1 MPTYTQ
7 KSRLIHLDTPLG
19 KDVLLLQ
26 ALSGHEGISR
36 LFRFSLELLSEN
48 HSVSF
53 KDIIGKQV
61 TIALHLPGD
70 DERFWNGY
78 VSHFACGSGD
88 NRFSYYRAEIVPW
101 LWFLT
106 RTADC
111 QIFQQKTIPEIIKK
125 VFQDHGFQ
133 DFQDRTQASYP
144 QREYVVQYR
153 ETDFNFVSRLMEE
166 AGIFY
171 FFEHDQNTHKLVF
184 ADKPQAHKN
193 CPVQHKVRFNYTPGG
208 TFLKEDLVQS
218 WGTEQELRPGK
229 YALTDYNFQTP
240 NTSLMANVQTVAEIG
255 GNTKYEIYDYPGIH
269 INKSE
274 GDTVTKLRMEEEEAV
289 HHLIT
294 GSSNCRSFASG
305 YKFHLD
311 EHPRKDQ
318 NGDYVLTE
326 VTHSASAGDS
336 YSGSGNGAGETYT
349 NHFTCIPAAVPFRPQ
364 RLTPKPVVQ
373 GLHTAVVVGPA
384 GEEIYPDK
392 YGRVKVQFHW
402 DRLGK
407 KDENS
412 SCWVRVSQPWAGKN
426 WGAIN
431 IPRIGQ
437 EVIVD
442 FLEGDPD
449 RPIITGRVYN
459 DDQMPPYALPDHK
472 TRSTFMSRS
481 TKTGASGNYNEFRFE
496 DKIGSEQIF
505 LNAEKDMDHRVENDS
520 REFIGNNRHLIVT
533 TNQQELVG
541 GDKHGHVKGVH
552 QEKIDKDM
560 SHEVLANR
568 MEKVGSDMSLE
579 VMANRKERINKD
591 MSLEVVANRME
602 KVGNDMSLQVGANR
616 KEVIGS
622 DMSLQVSSNRMEQVG
637 ANFSI
642 QVGGDCKED
651 ISGSRSLQVGS
662 DRHEKIGSLYAV
674 ESGQE
679 IHLKGGMKVI
689 IEAGMQLSLVGPG
702 GFVDIGPAGV
712 TIQGMLV
719 KINSGGSAGS
729 GSGVSP
735 KSPDSPKAADPPVP
749 PDPPVAP
756 LDPDTADDGSKGN
769 KMN

>member
-1 MPTYTQ
+1 MAVFMQ
-7 KSRLIHLDTPLG
+7 KQRLIQFDTPLG
-19 KDVLLLQ
+19 KDALLLRDF
-26 ALSGHEGISR
+26 SGHEGISQ
-36 LFRFSLELLSEN
+36 LFRFSLNVLSEN
-48 HSVSF
+48 HTISF
-53 KDIIGKQV
+53 KDIVGKQV
-61 TIALHLPGD
+61 TLHLHLSGD
-70 DERFWNGY
+70 EQRHWNGF
-78 VSHFACGSGD
+78 VSRFASIGGD
-88 NRFSYYRAEIVPW
+88 NRFSYYHAEVVPW

-153 ETDFNFVSRLMEE
+153 ETAFNFVSRLMEE
-166 AGIFY
+166 CGIFY
-171 FFEHDQNTHKLVF
+171 FFEHEQSTHKLIL

-193 CPVQHKVRFNYTPGG
+193 CPVQHKVRFNYTPGS
-208 TFLKEDLVQS
+208 TLLQEDVLKS
-218 WGTEQELRPGK
+218 WGAEQQLRPGK

-240 NTSLMANVQTVAEIG
+240 NTSLMSNVQTVAAIG

-274 GDTVTKLRMEEEEAV
+274 GDTVTKLRMEEEEAI
-289 HHLIT
+289 HHLIS
-294 GSSNCRSFASG
+294 GSGNCRSFASG
-305 YKFHLD
+305 YKFNLD
-311 EHPRKDQ
+311 EHSRKDQ

-326 VTHSASAGDS
+326 VTHSASVGDS
-336 YSGSGNGAGETYT
+336 YSGSGNGSSGETYT

-364 RLTPKPVVQ
+364 RVTPKPVVQ
-373 GLHTAVVVGPA
+373 GPQTAVVVGPA

-392 YGRVKVQFHW
+392 YGRVKVQFFW

-407 KDENS
+407 KNENS

-426 WGAIN
+426 WGAVN

-459 DDQMPPYALPDHK
+459 DDQMPPYPLPDHK

-481 TKTGASGNYNEFRFE
+481 TKGGSSPNYNELRFE
-496 DKIGSEQIF
+496 DKKGSEQIF
-505 LNAEKDMDHRVENDS
+505 FNAERDMDHRVEHDS
-520 REFIGNNRHLIVT
+520 REYIGNDRSLIVHL
-533 TNQQELVG
+533 NQRELVQ
-541 GDKHGHVKGVH
+541 GDKHGHVNGVH

-568 MEKVGSDMSLE
+568 MEKVGQDMSLE
-579 VMANRKERINKD
+579 VGSNRR
-591 MSLEVVANRME
+591 E
-602 KVGNDMSLQVGANR
+602 K
-616 KEVIGS
+616 IGS
-622 DMSLQVSSNRMEQVG
+622 DMSLTVGSNRMEQVG
-637 ANFSI
+637 SNFSI
-642 QVGGDCKED
+642 QVGADSKENVG
-651 ISGSRSLQVGS
+651 GSRSLQVGT
-662 DRHEKIGSLYAV
+662 DRHEKIGTVYAV
-674 ESGQE
+674 EAGQE

-689 IEAGMQLSLVGPG
+689 IEAGMQLSLIGPG

-729 GSGVSP
+729 GTGISP
-735 KSPDSPKAADPPVP
+735 KSPDSPKA

-756 LDPDTADDGSKGN
+756 LDPDTADDGSKGDKLN
-769 KMN
+769 